1 MKNIYLNIK
10 YFLKNFYFVYF
21 QTSNKCMSFAGY
33 GRCRLAKKYADKR
46 TEITSPDG
54 VTGRKRHFVFEYGN
68 NIVLV
73 ANRTEVNQMIK
84 NKLIGK
90 KVDINYM
97 LEHAYYITK

>member
-1 MKNIYLNIK
+1 M
-10 YFLKNFYFVYF
+10 
-21 QTSNKCMSFAGY
+21 
-33 GRCRLAKKYADKR
+33 
-46 TEITSPDG
+46 TSPDG

-73 ANRTEVNQMIK
+73 ANRSEVNQMIR

-97 LEHAYYITK
+97 IENAYYITK